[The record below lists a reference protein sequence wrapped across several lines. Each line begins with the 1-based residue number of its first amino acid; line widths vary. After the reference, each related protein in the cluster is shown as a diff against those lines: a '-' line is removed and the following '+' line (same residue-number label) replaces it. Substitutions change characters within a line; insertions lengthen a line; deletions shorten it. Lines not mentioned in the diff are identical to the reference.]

1 MTTVSVD
8 EKSLPAAD
16 KNHSGLAFRIEPVV
30 SVALAAALVG
40 FLEYATRAGWISDIV
55 LPRPSRVAW
64 VLVDGFSTGF
74 FQQHIISTLS
84 SLALGFVC
92 AFLAAVVV
100 ASVLTSSQFLER
112 VFLPFIVAFQS
123 LPKVAIAPLIVLW
136 LGFGDLSKVTI
147 VAIVCFF
154 PIMVNTMQGLRV
166 RDRDH
171 YDLFRSLGAK
181 PHQMFFRM
189 RLPHAVPFISAGAQ
203 IGVIFALIG
212 AVVAEFLGANS
223 GLGFALIQAKA
234 QFDVPGVYA
243 CLVLLMAVGLLLHFI
258 TSLVERRISFWLHD
272 QSRIQI

>member
-1 MTTVSVD
+1 
-8 EKSLPAAD
+8 
-16 KNHSGLAFRIEPVV
+16 
-30 SVALAAALVG
+30 
-40 FLEYATRAGWISDIV
+40 
-55 LPRPSRVAW
+55 
-64 VLVDGFSTGF
+64 
-74 FQQHIISTLS
+74 
-84 SLALGFVC
+84 
-92 AFLAAVVV
+92 
-100 ASVLTSSQFLER
+100 
-112 VFLPFIVAFQS
+112 
-123 LPKVAIAPLIVLW
+123 
-136 LGFGDLSKVTI
+136 
-147 VAIVCFF
+147 
-154 PIMVNTMQGLRV
+154 MQGLRV